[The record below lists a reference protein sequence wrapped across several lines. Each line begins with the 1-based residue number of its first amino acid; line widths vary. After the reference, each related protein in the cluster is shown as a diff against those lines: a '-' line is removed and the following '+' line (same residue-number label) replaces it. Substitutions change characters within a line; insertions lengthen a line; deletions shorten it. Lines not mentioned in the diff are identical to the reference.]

1 MQLSRCGADAVY
13 PAPSTDLHAGD
24 LLRPFDS
31 RHRHSGDPE
40 VHGAKEIPIGEIERL
55 PIRTAE
61 GDVGCLRLAV
71 DDTPQLLALR
81 IQNPDA
87 TRAATIDVPSTVHL
101 HPVRDT
107 GFGTAEICEHA
118 ICLPGQRTIWRHIER
133 ACVPVSPVGRLL
145 EFHRPLTGRV
155 FHSPVAIDVAEQ
167 KVGALLP
174 PQRAFSRAVVA
185 ADAVGK
191 LTDWLA
197 GADDLVKFRLELFDP
212 FHTLCGCDTAE
223 AGAEGGATGRC

>member
-71 DDTPQLLALR
+71 DDTPELLALR

-87 TRAATIDVPSTVHL
+87 TRATTIDVPSIVHL

-118 ICLPGQRTIWRHIER
+118 ICLPGQRTIWRHIESAYVPTPTVVDKEDAFVWREREAVGNDEIIDEQRQR
-133 ACVPVSPVGRLL
+133 AKVSRDPVEALIREVGLVRDRVSPRI
-145 EFHRPLTGRV
+145 R
-155 FHSPVAIDVAEQ
+155 
-167 KVGALLP
+167 KVD
-174 PQRAFSRAVVA
+174 RAV
-185 ADAVGK
+185 
-191 LTDWLA
+191 
-197 GADDLVKFRLELFDP
+197 
-212 FHTLCGCDTAE
+212 
-223 AGAEGGATGRC
+223 